1 MRVGSS
7 FAAVAQ
13 DLRYGTRVMGAN
25 PGFAAVAIVTLAL
38 GIGANTTIFSAM
50 NALVLRPL
58 RLHEPDRIVMISERA
73 LNKMGM
79 RDPTMAS
86 SSEWQKHAR
95 LFENIERG
103 DFFGSPANMTGAGRA
118 ERVSVAYCTPGY
130 LAMLGAKA
138 YRGRTLLAEDAV
150 PGTAAAVISA
160 DFWNRS
166 FAGDPDILGQ
176 TVVIEGKPIAIAGVL
191 PPGFSITPWE
201 MRVDFWIP
209 TAHMTTPEAR
219 WMPVVGRL
227 KRGVSVEQGE
237 AELNGLARGQGAD
250 PKWRVEVKVLH
261 ERLLGGSRQ
270 FFWILFCAVGFVLLI
285 ACVNVAN
292 LLLARAAV
300 REKEIAIRVSLG
312 AGRWRLMRQ
321 LLAESTLL
329 ALAGGAVGA
338 LVGVMG
344 IRVLLRLIPL
354 DEAPALPIDVDFR
367 VLGFTLALS
376 LVTGVLFGLMPA
388 VRASRPDLHSSL
400 KEGGRQSS
408 GGSSQRSQGV
418 LLVLETALAMVL
430 LVGAGLLISSFMRL
444 QKVELGFNPR
454 HVLSA
459 QVKLAGPKYVQP
471 GQGLMKS
478 VTPQGDVYFQELIE
492 RVRAIPGVR
501 LAGTGSRDLQ
511 PRSFRVIG
519 RPAPGPEQGQF
530 GRFNEVGGDY
540 FQALEIPLRKG
551 RYVSDRD
558 AEGSPWVVNINETLA
573 KRYFPNEEPL
583 GKMLLVRILGG
594 PTGINPEEDRPREIV
609 GVVADVRHY
618 GAGSDPFPVMY
629 SSYRQHVTAYPGGYY
644 IGHVWKH
651 ILVRTA
657 GDPMGISGALQ
668 KAAADVDKDQP
679 LFAIETMERSMTDS
693 VAGQRFLMRL
703 FGIFA
708 AIALALAA
716 VGIYGVMSYLVTQ
729 RTHEIGLRVA
739 LGASRADVLRI
750 VVGRGLAI
758 TGIGLA
764 AGIGVSLLLTKVIKG
779 LLFGVKTTDP
789 LTYTAVS
796 LVLMLVAAA
805 ACWVPARRALDVD
818 PMAALRHE

>member
-1 MRVGSS
+1 M
-7 FAAVAQ
+7 
-13 DLRYGTRVMGAN
+13 
-25 PGFAAVAIVTLAL
+25 
-38 GIGANTTIFSAM
+38 
-50 NALVLRPL
+50 
-58 RLHEPDRIVMISERA
+58 
-73 LNKMGM
+73 
-79 RDPTMAS
+79 
-86 SSEWQKHAR
+86 
-95 LFENIERG
+95 
-103 DFFGSPANMTGAGRA
+103 
-118 ERVSVAYCTPGY
+118 
-130 LAMLGAKA
+130 
-138 YRGRTLLAEDAV
+138 
-150 PGTAAAVISA
+150 
-160 DFWNRS
+160 
-166 FAGDPDILGQ
+166 
-176 TVVIEGKPIAIAGVL
+176 
-191 PPGFSITPWE
+191 
-201 MRVDFWIP
+201 
-209 TAHMTTPEAR
+209 
-219 WMPVVGRL
+219 
-227 KRGVSVEQGE
+227 
-237 AELNGLARGQGAD
+237 
-250 PKWRVEVKVLH
+250 
-261 ERLLGGSRQ
+261 
-270 FFWILFCAVGFVLLI
+270 
-285 ACVNVAN
+285 
-292 LLLARAAV
+292 
-300 REKEIAIRVSLG
+300 
-312 AGRWRLMRQ
+312 
-321 LLAESTLL
+321 
-329 ALAGGAVGA
+329 
-338 LVGVMG
+338 
-344 IRVLLRLIPL
+344 
-354 DEAPALPIDVDFR
+354 
-367 VLGFTLALS
+367 
-376 LVTGVLFGLMPA
+376 
-388 VRASRPDLHSSL
+388 
-400 KEGGRQSS
+400 
-408 GGSSQRSQGV
+408 
-418 LLVLETALAMVL
+418 
-430 LVGAGLLISSFMRL
+430 
-444 QKVELGFNPR
+444 
-454 HVLSA
+454 
-459 QVKLAGPKYVQP
+459 
-471 GQGLMKS
+471 
-478 VTPQGDVYFQELIE
+478 
-492 RVRAIPGVR
+492 
-501 LAGTGSRDLQ
+501 
-511 PRSFRVIG
+511 
-519 RPAPGPEQGQF
+519 
-530 GRFNEVGGDY
+530 
-540 FQALEIPLRKG
+540 
-551 RYVSDRD
+551 
-558 AEGSPWVVNINETLA
+558 NINETLA